1 MCFVI
6 KIKYGSTNMKPKIIV
21 SSHDLEQIERLIDS
35 LPSTEVAAK
44 TLLLDEL
51 SRADIVAPH
60 EVPPSVVTMNSTVR
74 FKMEDSREGFC
85 LTLVYPRDMG
95 DGKDK
100 ISILTPVGSALL
112 GLSVGSH
119 ITWPRPDGR
128 MMKIQVLD
136 VRQPEYK
143 MTADA

>member
-1 MCFVI
+1 
-6 KIKYGSTNMKPKIIV
+6 MKPKIIV
-21 SSHDLEQIERLIDS
+21 SSQELEQLERLIDS
-35 LPSTEVAAK
+35 LPSSEGAAK
-44 TLLLDEL
+44 AVLLDEL

-60 EVPPSVVTMNSTVR
+60 AVPASVVTMNSTVR
-74 FKMEDSREGFC
+74 FKLETSREGFC
-85 LTLVYPRDMG
+85 LTLVYPKDMG

-119 ITWPRPDGR
+119 VTWPRPDGKL
-128 MMKIQVLD
+128 MKIMVLD
-136 VRQPEYK
+136 VRQPDRK